1 MPAVSP
7 PLLPIATCW
16 WCLVILLL
24 PAQALTQLDAN
35 TEKASLAGQAFP
47 QLSLDGSPLNH
58 LLLDPRSGQLYVGAV
73 NHLHHLSSDLQVL
86 SSSQT
91 GPKLDSPECLPPI
104 VSKDCPS
111 ARLTPNTNKILL
123 LEEGV
128 AGGRRLIVCGTLF
141 QGICDKRSLGNVS
154 EILYQTSNPVD
165 TQYVAANDPRVSTVG
180 VVLNQ
185 NGVGLMLVGRGYT
198 SKGPSDIPPI
208 TTRRLASSSS
218 PARQAFSQDE
228 ELGKLVVGS
237 YSEYN
242 NYFISAFSHSD
253 HVYFLFSRRDVWH
266 RKEYRTYV
274 SRLCAGDR
282 SFYSYVEVP
291 LECSGGYNL
300 AQGATLAE
308 HQGQPAL
315 FVAMAAGQASTP
327 SATDRSAL
335 CVYGIS
341 ELDEALQRA
350 QELCYTEGGRGGD
363 GKEEAYIEYEVSSKC
378 LRLPKVPRYIEYP
391 CGGEHTPSP
400 IASAVALSANPSLTR
415 DVQLTAVTTVTE
427 AGHTI
432 ALLGDKKGW
441 LHKVFLQ
448 PNRTGMLYQSVLVDQ
463 NSPVNADLLL
473 DQSKQNVYVSMVP
486 VSECELQTDCQSC
499 LSVRD
504 PYCGWC
510 VLEGRCL
517 RRQDCH
523 LESQANH
530 WLWSYQPASQCVTV
544 QSLKPANQSREE
556 QTPLP
561 TLSEDESLS
570 CSFGTLPPQPA
581 VVAGTTI
588 TCQSPLPELL
598 PPNPPGSGRCM
609 ACVGSVWPCNW
620 CALDEL
626 CTHNSNCPKEHI
638 ISNSLQTDTT
648 YITLPTQQTDTTY
661 ITLPTQQTDTT
672 YFTLPTQQTD
682 TTYITL
688 PTQQTDT
695 TYITLPTQQTDT
707 TYITLPTQQTD
718 TTYITLPTQQTDT
731 TYITLPTQQTDT
743 TYITLPTQQTD
754 TTYITLPTQQTD
766 TTYITLPTQQTDTT
780 YITLPTQQTDTTYI
794 TLPTQQTDTT
804 YITLPTQ
811 QTDTTYITLPTQQ
824 TDTTYITLPTQ
835 QTDTTYIPLPT
846 QQTDTTY
853 ITLPT
858 QQTDTT
864 YITLPTQQTDT
875 TYITL
880 PTQQTDTTYIPLPTQ
895 QTDTTFITLP
905 TQQTDTTFIT
915 LPTQQTDTTYITLP
929 TQQTDTTFIT
939 LPTQQT
945 DTTYIPLPTQQ
956 TDTTFITL
964 PTQQTDTTC
973 ITLPTQQTDTT
984 CITLPTQQTDTTYI
998 SLPTQQTVCVCIL
1011 TSVCVSST
1019 VQLYD
1024 CAVGQSD
1031 CSQCR
1036 AVSSEYGCVWC
1047 GGESPGC
1054 VYNLSCTSPPGP
1066 VQTCPAPQITQIQP
1080 VSGPVE
1086 GGVLVTI
1093 HGSNLGMH
1101 YQDIQGGVTVA
1112 GVSCQPQPQG
1122 YIISTRIVCELKPSR
1137 QETEGPVI
1145 VTVGDSEPGQSLQT
1159 FTYQDP
1165 QLSSIIPDKGP
1176 VSGGTTLTIH
1186 GTQLLT
1192 GQRKD
1197 LTAYVGQQPC
1207 HMLVTSSDTSGSL
1220 CGPSNQTG
1228 EVSVSVLFGKAERIV
1243 PGKRFCYM
1251 EDPVITDA
1259 FPAESFYEGGRGIK
1273 VTGRNLDV
1281 VQQPMISVW
1290 VEPME
1295 NTLVRR
1301 RRYARLSARNNQVFN
1316 STTPK
1321 ERCSVVS
1328 PTEMTCVTP
1337 GVTSHSKVMGV
1348 GFELDNVKVAFKSV
1362 TGKPFSYFPNPV
1374 LYALNR
1380 DAPETPYRFK
1390 PGGVIAVEGK
1400 DLTRAMTRGEV
1411 VARLGDQR
1419 CEVKTLDSTHLY
1431 CEPPETQPESLGD
1444 NQLPSLRVIMG
1455 KLDVDLGLVQ
1465 YDADGLPPVPLAAQV
1480 GLAVGAAVVVL
1491 VVLVIILMYRRK
1503 SKQALRD
1510 YKKVL
1515 VQLET
1520 LEINVG
1526 DQCRK
1531 EFTDLMT
1538 EMMDLSSDVGGPGI
1552 PLLDYKTYA
1561 ERVFFPGQR
1570 GAPLSQNLD
1579 LPESRRQTVE
1589 QGLGQL
1595 NNLLNNRLFLIRF
1608 IHTLEAQQN
1617 FSQRDRGHVASLLT
1631 MALHDKLEYFTDV
1644 MKTLLGDLT
1653 QQYVAKNPKLM
1664 LRRTETVVEKML
1676 TNWMSICLYSFLKEV
1691 AGEPLYMLYRA
1702 IKYQVDKG
1710 PVDAVTG
1717 KAKRTLNDSHLLR
1730 EDIDYCS
1737 ITLTVLVK
1745 NGVEVQ
1751 PCPVKV
1757 LDTDTITQVKDKILD
1772 QIYKG
1777 APFSQR
1783 PAADSLDLEW
1793 RSGQAGHLT
1802 LSDDDVTAIVQGRW
1816 KKLNTLQHYKVPDEA
1831 TVALIPRSAVV
1842 TGIHQVYQTGEKTP
1856 MLEGEE
1862 EEGLR
1867 LWHLV
1872 KSSEDPEIPKHRKS
1886 SMRERE
1892 RAKAIPEIYLTRL
1905 LSMKGTLQKFVDDV
1919 FVAILSTKRPPP
1931 IAVRFF
1937 FDFLDDM
1944 AEKHGID
1951 DPETVHIW
1959 KTNSLPLRFW
1969 VNILKNPQFVFD
1981 VQVTDSVDAVLSVIA
1996 QTFIDSCTTS
2006 EHKVGRD
2013 SPVNKLLYAREIPRY
2028 KQLVE
2033 RYYSDIHSAASGCYQ
2048 EMNSTLTELSGVS
2061 GDLNF
2066 LVALHEL
2073 YKYINKYY
2081 DQIIMS
2087 LEEDAAG
2094 QKMQL
2099 AYRLQQVAAL
2109 VENKVTDL

>member
-1 MPAVSP
+1 MPAAVP
-7 PLLPIATCW
+7 PLLPLSTWW
-16 WCLVILLL
+16 WCLVLLQL
-24 PAQALTQLDAN
+24 PQALTQPQLDPN
-35 TEKASLAGQAFP
+35 PEKASPAGQAFP
-47 QLSLDGSPLNH
+47 YLSLDGSPLNH
-58 LLLDPRSGQLYVGAV
+58 LLLDPRSGHLYVGAV
-73 NHLHHLSSDLQVL
+73 NHLYHLSPDLQVL

-104 VSKDCPS
+104 VPKDCPT
-111 ARLTPNTNKILL
+111 ARVTPNTNKILL

-128 AGGRRLIVCGTLF
+128 DAVGSEVGARSLIVCGTLF

-154 EILYQTSNPVD
+154 EVLYQTSNPVD

-180 VVLNQ
+180 VILNQ
-185 NGVGLMLVGRGYT
+185 KGVGLMLVGRGYT

-208 TTRRLASSSS
+208 TTRRLSPSSS
-218 PARQAFSQDE
+218 PSRQAFSQDE

-242 NYFISAFSHSD
+242 NNFISAFNHSD
-253 HVYFLFSRRDVWH
+253 HVYFLFSRRDMWN

-300 AQGATLAE
+300 AQGASPAE
-308 HQGQPAL
+308 HQGRPVL

-327 SATDRSAL
+327 TATGRSAL
-335 CVYGIS
+335 CVYGMS
-341 ELDEALQRA
+341 ELDASLQRA
-350 QELCYTEGGRGGD
+350 QELCYTEGGRGRTGQ
-363 GKEEAYIEYEVSSKC
+363 EEAYIEYEVSSKC
-378 LRLPKVPRYIEYP
+378 LRLPKDSLKEYP

-400 IASAVALSANPSLTR
+400 IASAVPLSATPSLTR
-415 DVQLTAVTTVTE
+415 ETQLTAVTTATE

-441 LHKVFLQ
+441 LHKVFLE
-448 PNRTGMLYQSVLVDQ
+448 PDTTGTLYQSVLVDQ
-463 NSPVNADLLL
+463 DRPVNADLLL
-473 DQSKQNVYVSMVP
+473 DQSGQNVYVLTDGK
-486 VSECELQTDCQSC
+486 VSKVAVSQCEQQPDCQSC

-510 VLEGRCL
+510 VLEGRYCTL
-517 RRQDCH
+517 TLFLGFIMDPHYSPLVPMGFLSPLTLLGRNLDMFQG
-523 LESQANH
+523 
-530 WLWSYQPASQCVTV
+530 
-544 QSLKPANQSREE
+544 EE
-556 QTPLP
+556 Q
-561 TLSEDESLS
+561 
-570 CSFGTLPPQPA
+570 
-581 VVAGTTI
+581 
-588 TCQSPLPELL
+588 
-598 PPNPPGSGRCM
+598 
-609 ACVGSVWPCNW
+609 
-620 CALDEL
+620 
-626 CTHNSNCPKEHI
+626 
-638 ISNSLQTDTT
+638 
-648 YITLPTQQTDTTY
+648 Y
-661 ITLPTQQTDTT
+661 
-672 YFTLPTQQTD
+672 
-682 TTYITL
+682 
-688 PTQQTDT
+688 
-695 TYITLPTQQTDT
+695 
-707 TYITLPTQQTD
+707 
-718 TTYITLPTQQTDT
+718 
-731 TYITLPTQQTDT
+731 
-743 TYITLPTQQTD
+743 
-754 TTYITLPTQQTD
+754 
-766 TTYITLPTQQTDTT
+766 
-780 YITLPTQQTDTTYI
+780 
-794 TLPTQQTDTT
+794 
-804 YITLPTQ
+804 
-811 QTDTTYITLPTQQ
+811 
-824 TDTTYITLPTQ
+824 
-835 QTDTTYIPLPT
+835 
-846 QQTDTTY
+846 
-853 ITLPT
+853 
-858 QQTDTT
+858 
-864 YITLPTQQTDT
+864 
-875 TYITL
+875 
-880 PTQQTDTTYIPLPTQ
+880 
-895 QTDTTFITLP
+895 
-905 TQQTDTTFIT
+905 
-915 LPTQQTDTTYITLP
+915 
-929 TQQTDTTFIT
+929 
-939 LPTQQT
+939 
-945 DTTYIPLPTQQ
+945 
-956 TDTTFITL
+956 
-964 PTQQTDTTC
+964 
-973 ITLPTQQTDTT
+973 
-984 CITLPTQQTDTTYI
+984 
-998 SLPTQQTVCVCIL
+998 VCVVVVEGEELKLNATLEKDPENMTYTFTC
-1011 TSVCVSST
+1011 SAHE
-1019 VQLYD
+1019 LYD
-1024 CAVGQSD
+1024 CSVGQSD

-1036 AVSSEYGCVWC
+1036 AVPSDYGCVWC

-1054 VYNLSCTSPPGP
+1054 AYHLSCTSSPGP
-1066 VQTCPAPQITQIQP
+1066 EDACPPPHIIQIQP

-1112 GVSCQPQPQG
+1112 GVSCLPQPHG
-1122 YIISTRIVCELKPSR
+1122 YLISTRIVCELQPSK

-1165 QLSSIIPDKGP
+1165 QLTGIVPDKGP
-1176 VSGGTTLTIH
+1176 VSGGTSLTVQ
-1186 GTQLLT
+1186 GTRLLT

-1197 LTAYVGQQPC
+1197 LTAYVNGT
-1207 HMLVTSSDTSGSL
+1207 HLVCRTS
-1220 CGPSNQTG
+1220 PSNQTA
-1228 EVSVSVLFGKAERIV
+1228 ELTVRVLFGKAERSV
-1243 PGKRFCYM
+1243 PGQVFHYM
-1251 EDPVITDA
+1251 EDPVITA
-1259 FPAESFYEGGRGIK
+1259 ASPAESFYEGGRSIK
-1273 VTGRNLDV
+1273 VSGRNLDV
-1281 VQQPMISVW
+1281 VQQPMISVRL
-1290 VEPME
+1290 EHMAE
-1295 NTLVRR
+1295 NILVMRR
-1301 RRYARLSARNNQVFN
+1301 RRYQ
-1316 STTPK
+1316 
-1321 ERCSVVS
+1321 ERCRVVS
-1328 PTEMTCVTP
+1328 SFEMTCVTP
-1337 GVTSHSKVMGV
+1337 SVTHDSKVLGV
-1348 GFELDNVKVAFKSV
+1348 WFELDNVKVSFESV
-1362 TGKPFSYFPNPV
+1362 AGKTFSYYPNPE
-1374 LYALNR
+1374 LLALNR
-1380 DAPETPYRFK
+1380 DDPDTPYRFK

-1400 DLTRAMTRGEV
+1400 DLTRAMTRDEV
-1411 VARLGDQR
+1411 VARLGDQE

-1431 CEPPETQPESLGD
+1431 CEPPEKQPDSLGS
-1444 NQLPSLRVIMG
+1444 NQLPSLRVCIHTHTHTHTHG
-1455 KLDVDLGLVQ
+1455 QYCTVFFELVSP
-1465 YDADGLPPVPLAAQV
+1465 DITTSLCE
-1480 GLAVGAAVVVL
+1480 VL
-1491 VVLVIILMYRRK
+1491 CVSVCRRR

-1579 LPESRRQTVE
+1579 LPESRRRTVE

-1617 FSQRDRGHVASLLT
+1617 FSQRDRGYVASLLT

-1644 MKTLLGDLT
+1644 MKTLLGDLV
-1653 QQYVAKNPKLM
+1653 QQYVTKNPKLM

-1737 ITLTVLVK
+1737 VTLTVMVK
-1745 NGVEVQ
+1745 SGVEVQ

-1816 KKLNTLQHYKVPDEA
+1816 KKLNTLQHYKVPDGA
-1831 TVALIPRSAVV
+1831 TVALIPRSAAVV
-1842 TGIHQVYQTGEKTP
+1842 GIHQVYQTGEKTP
-1856 MLEGEE
+1856 MLEGEG

-1872 KSSEDPEIPKHRKS
+1872 KSNEEPEIPKHRKS

-1919 FVAILSTKRPPP
+1919 FVAILNTKRPPP

-2033 RYYSDIHSAASGCYQ
+2033 SFGSD
-2048 EMNSTLTELSGVS
+2048 MNS
-2061 GDLNF
+2061 
-2066 LVALHEL
+2066 LVALLEL

-2081 DQIIMS
+2081 DQIIAS

>member
-378 LRLPKVPRYIEYP
+378 LRLPKVPRYIYP

-473 DQSKQNVYVSMVP
+473 DQSKQNVYVLTYSKVSMVP

-556 QTPLP
+556 QTPVGGTIEYHKPGVVLLVCGLNRRHVSVRFVHLIILWCI
-561 TLSEDESLS
+561 LSTDHMSLRVS
-570 CSFGTLPPQPA
+570 VMFRDVTISTSNITFYDCKA
-581 VVAGTTI
+581 VGRLNST
-588 TCQSPLPELL
+588 SP
-598 PPNPPGSGRCM
+598 CM

-638 ISNSLQTDTT
+638 ISNSLVQLQAPQGPDSCPSVWA
-648 YITLPTQQTDTTY
+648 LQSS
-661 ITLPTQQTDTT
+661 
-672 YFTLPTQQTD
+672 
-682 TTYITL
+682 
-688 PTQQTDT
+688 
-695 TYITLPTQQTDT
+695 
-707 TYITLPTQQTD
+707 
-718 TTYITLPTQQTDT
+718 
-731 TYITLPTQQTDT
+731 
-743 TYITLPTQQTD
+743 
-754 TTYITLPTQQTD
+754 
-766 TTYITLPTQQTDTT
+766 
-780 YITLPTQQTDTTYI
+780 
-794 TLPTQQTDTT
+794 
-804 YITLPTQ
+804 
-811 QTDTTYITLPTQQ
+811 
-824 TDTTYITLPTQ
+824 
-835 QTDTTYIPLPT
+835 PLVPVGF
-846 QQTDTTY
+846 
-853 ITLPT
+853 LS
-858 QQTDTT
+858 
-864 YITLPTQQTDT
+864 
-875 TYITL
+875 
-880 PTQQTDTTYIPLPTQ
+880 PLALMGRNLDMFQ
-895 QTDTTFITLP
+895 VNL
-905 TQQTDTTFIT
+905 
-915 LPTQQTDTTYITLP
+915 
-929 TQQTDTTFIT
+929 
-939 LPTQQT
+939 
-945 DTTYIPLPTQQ
+945 
-956 TDTTFITL
+956 
-964 PTQQTDTTC
+964 
-973 ITLPTQQTDTT
+973 
-984 CITLPTQQTDTTYI
+984 
-998 SLPTQQTVCVCIL
+998 CVCIL

-1122 YIISTRIVCELKPSR
+1122 YIISTRLHLWGSG
-1137 QETEGPVI
+1137 TEGPVI

-1207 HMLVTSSDTSGSL
+1207 HMLVSGTHLLCRTS
-1220 CGPSNQTG
+1220 PSNQTG

-1259 FPAESFYEGGRGIK
+1259 FPK
-1273 VTGRNLDV
+1273 
-1281 VQQPMISVW
+1281 Q
-1290 VEPME
+1290 
-1295 NTLVRR
+1295 
-1301 RRYARLSARNNQVFN
+1301 
-1316 STTPK
+1316 

-1676 TNWMSICLYSFLKEV
+1676 TNWMSICLYSFLKVCLSV

-1816 KKLNTLQHYKVPDEA
+1816 KKLNTLQHYKV
-1831 TVALIPRSAVV
+1831 THTHTHTLNN
-1842 TGIHQVYQTGEKTP
+1842 TLQHYKTP

-2033 RYYSDIHSAASGCYQ
+2033 SFAS
-2048 EMNSTLTELSGVS
+2048 EMNS
-2061 GDLNF
+2061 